1 MKRKGGVM
9 ASKLGWS
16 REDHDKEAMVTENRR
31 REQDRMM
38 KEDEKTIASERKSE
52 LDRRDEWTKRW
63 DG

>member
-1 MKRKGGVM
+1 M

>member
-1 MKRKGGVM
+1 MKRKRGVM